1 MFKKHFT
8 LLLFLLSYSLMAQS
22 NFVLQGEVNYQ
33 ENVPTNIYVVNKTQD
48 KTVQINAKNT
58 FEIDVKIGDEMVI
71 FDAHEYFES
80 QIFYIVAA
88 DEHQPRQIE
97 LIPKA
102 DELAEIIIEAN
113 PTAESLGITP
123 DVYQKP
129 NPTQADIKGLLL
141 MFVGLFVSK
150 KAPEPPNFSQRK
162 TWFEN
167 QFSVETLTDKYN
179 IPTEKADLFYR
190 YLANDSTLINILQS
204 NPKQTEIELHE
215 KSFRF
220 LHEEN
225 NQHEE

>member
-8 LLLFLLSYSLMAQS
+8 VLLFLLSYSLMAQS

-97 LIPKA
+97 LVPKA
-102 DELAEIIIEAN
+102 DELAEIIIGAN

-123 DVYQKP
+123 DIYQKP

-150 KAPEPPNFSQRK
+150 TAPEPPNFSQRK

-167 QFSVETLTDKYN
+167 QFSVEVLADKYN

-204 NPKQTEIELHE
+204 NPKQTEIELYE

-220 LHEEN
+220 LDEEN